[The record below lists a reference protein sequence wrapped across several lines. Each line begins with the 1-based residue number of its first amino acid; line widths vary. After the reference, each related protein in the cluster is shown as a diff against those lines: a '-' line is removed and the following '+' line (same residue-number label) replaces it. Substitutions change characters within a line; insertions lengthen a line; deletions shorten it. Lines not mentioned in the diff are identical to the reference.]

1 MTPPHVIEIETLD
14 LSLQDIIE
22 AAHNEPLVLTREGKP
37 VYVVRSLLDDD
48 LADDLIALHPDF
60 IDSIK
65 QARQQ
70 KLTGDTKTLAEIRA
84 EYTKSER

>member
-1 MTPPHVIEIETLD
+1 MTTPHVIEIETLD

-37 VYVVRSLLDDD
+37 VYVVRSLLEDD

-60 IDSIK
+60 IDFD
-65 QARQQ
+65 QAS
-70 KLTGDTKTLAEIRA
+70 TSAEGNRRYENA
-84 EYTKSER
+84 G